1 MTARAILYAF
11 LSAVLFGIS
20 TPAAKAFLGSTDPT
34 VLAGLLYCG
43 AGVGVAL
50 IRRFVRPMLS
60 PPGIGEMT
68 LRHSDLPWLSG
79 AIIAGGVVGPVLLLV
94 GLTRTDAATASL
106 LLTLEGVATVLMA
119 WFLFHENF
127 DRRVVL
133 GMACLLAGVAVLSWS
148 GQPTLSDPL
157 LCKDVASCAGDLSR
171 GEDQDRS
178 AAHAARR

>member
-1 MTARAILYAF
+1 
-11 LSAVLFGIS
+11 
-20 TPAAKAFLGSTDPT
+20 
-34 VLAGLLYCG
+34 
-43 AGVGVAL
+43 
-50 IRRFVRPMLS
+50 
-60 PPGIGEMT
+60 MT

-106 LLTLEGVATVLMA
+106 LRTLEGVATVLMA